1 MPSFLEKAK
10 EVIAKNQDMI
20 VALEELDRT
29 GKLRKLNYKTKVS
42 FTIDEELFNKFRSY
56 CKQNGINMSGRI
68 ESYIREELKEKLN
81 KINNEIFK
89 INETTSLRKQ

>member
-29 GKLRKLNYKTKVS
+29 GKLRKLNYKTKAS
-42 FTIDEELFNKFRSY
+42 FTIDEGLFNKFRNY

-68 ESYIREELKEKLN
+68 ESYIRKEFESLKHKKEV
-81 KINNEIFK
+81 
-89 INETTSLRKQ
+89 